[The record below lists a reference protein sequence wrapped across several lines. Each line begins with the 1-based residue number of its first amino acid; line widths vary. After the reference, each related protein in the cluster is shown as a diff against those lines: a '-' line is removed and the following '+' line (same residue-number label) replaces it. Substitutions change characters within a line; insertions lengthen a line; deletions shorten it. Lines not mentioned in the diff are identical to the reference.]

1 MAQNPFGRVIPGQP
15 MDGIPA
21 VVWNQMLEVI
31 QGRLEAFAGKRG
43 RTSTE
48 PGVLNNTGSPLTT
61 RFAVLQVGDPVPLQ
75 SENDSEFAES
85 RVLKGTTPA
94 AGSPFA
100 VLWEP
105 ASAGQIVPSTLLGIT
120 PVRISVGDAGHSYAD
135 CTTATDKLTSGAT
148 GSARILWV
156 ESDDPGPRATGDQW
170 AVVNL
175 LGQAAGGSGGGG
187 LTHVFGQLND
197 VSSGGSTGGNNA
209 ITTGTLA
216 AGEYVVSARTTATG
230 VTPGGA
236 GVLGS
241 VGLAISA
248 SVSATI
254 NPSAGGRA
262 TAFTNTASANAYGTV
277 SLTARVLLDS
287 SGTITVTGDC
297 FWQTSVGWSSRTEL
311 EVWSNP

>member
-1 MAQNPFGRVIPGQP
+1 VDQFQPIRPGQKIPGLPTKPWAKMLQLLAP
-15 MDGIPA
+15 DRPNGPVGMPGADA
-21 VVWNQMLEVI
+21 VHVRVKN
-31 QGRLEAFAGKRG
+31 GTA
-43 RTSTE
+43 
-48 PGVLNNTGSPLTT
+48 NPLY
-61 RFAVLQVGDPVPLQ
+61 RFNVLQVAAPQVLFG
-75 SENDSEFAES
+75 ENAALFFDDDA
-85 RVLKGTTPA
+85 LKGTTPA
-94 AGSPFA
+94 AAAPFV
-100 VLWEP
+100 VLQEP
-105 ASAGQIVPSTLLGIT
+105 LAAGHFGIARILGLT
-120 PVRISVGDAGHSYAD
+120 RVKVNVTDAGHGYAD

-148 GSARILWV
+148 GPARILWK
-156 ESDDPGPRATGDQW
+156 ESGTGDKW

-175 LGQAAGGSGGGG
+175 LGQAAGAGGGGGG

-254 NPSAGGRA
+254 NPSAGGRS

-277 SLTARVLLDS
+277 NLTARVLLNV